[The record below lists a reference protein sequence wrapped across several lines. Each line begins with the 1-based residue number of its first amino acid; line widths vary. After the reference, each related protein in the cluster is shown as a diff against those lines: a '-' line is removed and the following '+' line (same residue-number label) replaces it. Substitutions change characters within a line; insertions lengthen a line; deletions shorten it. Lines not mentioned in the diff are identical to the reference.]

1 MWNVI
6 FGRGLEVGAGVVRG
20 FGREIIRLLQ
30 ASVTDHK
37 RIGLRLNLHKFR

>member
-6 FGRGLEVGAGVVRG
+6 FGLGLEVGGAGVVRG

-30 ASVTDHK
+30 ASGSERK
-37 RIGLRLNLHKFR
+37 RIGLRLN